1 MSTGAIA
8 QISPRHVDRPGRSG
22 ETAGPT
28 FGQLPASVAK
38 QSREALPTM
47 TAYELA
53 IKANRRQAE
62 IVYDLFDVV
71 AEYGREVVDRVWVD
85 QVQSAST

>member
-1 MSTGAIA
+1 
-8 QISPRHVDRPGRSG
+8 
-22 ETAGPT
+22 
-28 FGQLPASVAK
+28 
-38 QSREALPTM
+38 M